1 MVMKMKEVIR
11 KIILCVSVAVFAYS
25 SFNLIKAFINYKEIS
40 DEQEEIVHEFV
51 KPAEK
56 TEENIEEV
64 VEKVIVDPYNRQI
77 DFTAL
82 NNLNKDVIG
91 WIFIPGTRIDEPVLK
106 GANNDTY
113 LRTNIYKKY
122 MLAGTIFI
130 DENDGKD
137 FNDDK
142 TIIYG
147 HNMTNGTRFG
157 QISKFQNFEFFDE
170 HPNVYIYKPDGSMY
184 VYDIFVAK
192 TIEASSPLYYTIE
205 SYEQFVSEIQKDAAQ
220 VRSISQKE
228 APVILLSTCVN
239 SDLTKRYVIAAR
251 LKEIVEK

>member
-1 MVMKMKEVIR
+1 MKEVIR
-11 KIILCVSVAVFAYS
+11 KIILCVSIAVFAYS
-25 SFNLIKAFINYKEIS
+25 AFNLVKAFINYKEIS
-40 DEQEEIVHEFV
+40 DEQQEIVHEFV
-51 KPAEK
+51 KP
-56 TEENIEEV
+56 
-64 VEKVIVDPYNRQI
+64 VEKVEENQEVVVEETIVDPYSRQI
-77 DFTAL
+77 DFNAL

-113 LRTNIYKKY
+113 LRTNLYKKY

-157 QISKFQNFEFFDE
+157 QISKFQGFDFFDE
-170 HPNVYIYKPDGSMY
+170 HPNVYIYKPDGTMY

-192 TIEASSPLYYTIE
+192 TIEASSPLYYNIE
-205 SYEQFVSEIQKDAAQ
+205 SYDQFVSEIQSGAPQ
-220 VRSISQKE
+220 VRSISHKK
-228 APVILLSTCVN
+228 APIILMSTCVN

-251 LKEIVEK
+251 LKEVVEK